1 MQTPFSVL
9 CPAQL
14 PQPELSVL
22 VPEDAERGVAW
33 SGAHMGHVGL
43 SQLAEAQQAPALQ
56 LAYHT
61 VETSASPGIA
71 ACFNTKLDAY
81 RVFGVQT

>member
-22 VPEDAERGVAW
+22 VPEDAECGVAW
-33 SGAHMGHVGL
+33 SGAHMDHVGL

>member
-1 MQTPFSVL
+1 MQTPLSVL

-14 PQPELSVL
+14 LQPELSVL

-43 SQLAEAQQAPALQ
+43 SQLAEAQQTPALQ
-56 LAYHT
+56 LACHT
-61 VETSASPGIA
+61 VEISASPCTA
-71 ACFNTKLDAY
+71 ACFNTKLDAK
-81 RVFGVQT
+81 RVCGVQP